1 MCVLNT
7 CMGEANHTWI
17 LLQVVGCKWT
27 YVSAFPEVNIQFD
40 GIALELWREEFEC
53 GMADRFV
60 ETTFFCDMPEYT
72 HNWRQKSYS

>member
-1 MCVLNT
+1 M
-7 CMGEANHTWI
+7 
-17 LLQVVGCKWT
+17 
-27 YVSAFPEVNIQFD
+27 SAFPEVNIQFD

-72 HNWRQKSYS
+72 HN